1 MMRIISSPFFICIE
15 ARILCYHFEWE
26 IYRERGKTVHIC
38 VKSSSMFVLEGRKLK
53 MFMTNFCLW
62 VSIQGRYPGIVI
74 IDQFQCNARCVLLN
88 DNVSQIQV
96 AMCYMCL
103 FHLIDHLEPCIA

>member
-38 VKSSSMFVLEGRKLK
+38 VKSSSMFVLEGR
-53 MFMTNFCLW
+53 
-62 VSIQGRYPGIVI
+62 YPGIVI